1 MVITKKFILAKFHL
15 TLKEKDEIKMNNSVK
30 DIIQDIIN
38 IITDSTGNTS
48 SVNWKNWYIGLTV
61 YPNQEKREHGKP
73 AKWKYWKANSSAD
86 ALKIQN
92 YFLDKFPINLS
103 RKNGKY
109 DYFVYVFKK

>member
-15 TLKEKDEIKMNNSVK
+15 TLKEKDEIIMKHSVNN
-30 DIIQDIIN
+30 IIQEIIN
-38 IITDSTGNTS
+38 LVTDSTGNTS
-48 SVNWKNWYIGLTV
+48 SVNWKEWNIGLTV

-73 AKWKYWKANSSAD
+73 KLWKSWKTNSYAD
-86 ALKIQN
+86 AIKIQN
-92 YFLDKFPINLS
+92 YFLNSYPINQA